1 MNRKQR
7 RAMRN
12 EPRKFSESDVRKIAR
27 DASLETGK
35 HSTQMTLAAAC
46 IALHDLYGFGQQRL
60 MRMLEKVEDLTL
72 NALCGGGLVDK
83 LKKDVGVELTR
94 SDDLEL

>member
-60 MRMLEKVEDLTL
+60 MRMLEKIEDLTW
-72 NALCGGGLVDK
+72 NALCAGELVDE
-83 LKKDVGVELTR
+83 LKNKVGVVLDR
-94 SDDLEL
+94 QNDM

>member
-1 MNRKQR
+1 
-7 RAMRN
+7 MRN
-12 EPRKFSESDVRKIAR
+12 EPRRFSESDVRKIAR

-60 MRMLEKVEDLTL
+60 IRMLEKIEDLTL
-72 NALCGGGLVDK
+72 NALCAGELVDE
-83 LKKDVGVELTR
+83 LKNKVGVVLDR
-94 SDDLEL
+94 QNDM

>member
-1 MNRKQR
+1 
-7 RAMRN
+7 MRN
-12 EPRKFSESDVRKIAR
+12 EPRRFSESDVRKIAR

-72 NALCGGGLVDK
+72 NALCAGELVDE
-83 LKKDVGVELTR
+83 LKNKVGVV
-94 SDDLEL
+94 LEGKNDM

>member
-46 IALHDLYGFGQQRL
+46 IALHELYGFGTKRL
-60 MRMLEKVEDLTL
+60 TRVLETVQDLTMQALCASELVDRLKEEVGVVLCRDEDL
-72 NALCGGGLVDK
+72 
-83 LKKDVGVELTR
+83 
-94 SDDLEL
+94 

>member
-60 MRMLEKVEDLTL
+60 IRMLEKIEDLTL
-72 NALCGGGLVDK
+72 NALCAGELVDE
-83 LKKDVGVELTR
+83 LKNKVGVVLDR
-94 SDDLEL
+94 QNDM

>member
-46 IALHDLYGFGQQRL
+46 LAMHEMHGFGHQRL
-60 MRMLEKVEDLTL
+60 IRMLEKVEDLTL
-72 NALCGGGLVDK
+72 NALCAGELVDK

-94 SDDLEL
+94 SDDFDL

>member
-12 EPRKFSESDVRKIAR
+12 EPRRFSESDVRKIAR

-60 MRMLEKVEDLTL
+60 MRMLEKIEDLTL
-72 NALCGGGLVDK
+72 NALCAGELVDE
-83 LKKDVGVELTR
+83 LKNKVGVV
-94 SDDLEL
+94 LEGKNDM

>member
-12 EPRKFSESDVRKIAR
+12 EPRRFRESDVRKIAR

-60 MRMLEKVEDLTL
+60 IRMLEKIEDLTL
-72 NALCGGGLVDK
+72 NALCAGELVDE
-83 LKKDVGVELTR
+83 LKNKVGDVLDR
-94 SDDLEL
+94 QNDL